1 MTEVLRIAVRKF
13 GPFEDA
19 IKAQFA
25 DFVATT
31 GADATLETSV
41 MELDELH
48 AATIAAGGLRD
59 GTFDIAFLATDW
71 IAEAQ
76 EAGGIDDL
84 SQRLDHNPP
93 ADYPTDWPACL
104 LGLQSFAR
112 GVWGL
117 PYHNGPQCLIYRTDL
132 FDSAGLM
139 PPTSWAEFHDMARS
153 LGQDSDADGTLLALY
168 PDAHNIFYDY
178 CIHLWSRGGH
188 LLSSDGAL
196 RLTTPESVAAL
207 EFIAT
212 LANDEK
218 AVAAD
223 LAHIDSIRACSLFA
237 EGKVAMMTNWFGFA
251 AYAQSAP
258 ESVVKGKVG
267 VAPIPSAPDATPISL
282 AVYWLLAL
290 ASGSSRKG
298 LAWAFMCH
306 AVSPKMDS
314 LLTRTGG
321 VGTRKSTWQSPD
333 IQAKFPFSK
342 SMDELHACARTLPS
356 SPHLPRYAAIVG
368 DLVSEAVRLGGAPP
382 IDTLIQFE
390 ARARQAAGR

>member
-48 AATIAAGGLRD
+48 SATIAAGGLRD
-59 GTFDIAFLATDW
+59 GAFDIAFLATDW
-71 IAEAQ
+71 IGEAQ

-84 SQRLDHNPP
+84 SQRLEHNPP
-93 ADYPTDWPACL
+93 ADYPKDWPASL
-104 LGLQSFAR
+104 LGLQSFAG

-132 FDSAGLM
+132 FENAGLM
-139 PPTSWAEFHDMARS
+139 PPTSWTEFHETARV
-153 LGQDSDADGTLLALY
+153 LGQDCDADGTLLALY

-178 CIHLWSRGGH
+178 CIQLWSRGGN

-196 RLTTPESVAAL
+196 RLATPESIAAL

-212 LANDEK
+212 LANDK
-218 AVAAD
+218 NAVAAD
-223 LAHIDSIRACSLFA
+223 LVDIDSIRACSLFA
-237 EGKVAMMTNWFGFA
+237 KGKVAMMANWFGFA

-258 ESVVKGKVG
+258 ESEVKGKVG
-267 VAPIPSAPDATPISL
+267 VAPIPSAPDAMPISL

-298 LAWAFMCH
+298 LAWDFMCH
-306 AVSPKMDS
+306 AVSPKMDL

-333 IQAKFPFSK
+333 IQAEFPFSK
-342 SMDELHACARTLPS
+342 SMDGLHACARTLPS
-356 SPHLPRYAAIVG
+356 SPHLPQYAALVS

-382 IDTLIQFE
+382 TEMLIQFE
-390 ARARQAAGR
+390 ARARQSAGQ

>member
-19 IKAQFA
+19 IEAQFA

-48 AATIAAGGLRD
+48 AATIATGGLRD
-59 GTFDIAFLATDW
+59 GAFDVAFLATDW
-71 IAEAQ
+71 IVEAQ

-84 SQRLDHNPP
+84 SQLLRNQPP
-93 ADYPTDWPACL
+93 ANYPEDWPASL
-104 LGLQSFAR
+104 LGLQSFAA
-112 GVWGL
+112 GTWGL
-117 PYHNGPQCLIYRTDL
+117 PYHDGPQCLIYRKDL
-132 FDSAGLM
+132 FENAGLM
-139 PPTSWAEFHDMARS
+139 PPTDWTEFHETARV
-153 LGQDSDADGTLLALY
+153 LGQESDADGTLLALY

-188 LLSSDGAL
+188 LLSSEGKL
-196 RLTTPESVAAL
+196 SLTTPESQAAL

-212 LANDEK
+212 LANDRK

-251 AYAQSAP
+251 TYAHSAP

-267 VAPIPSAPDATPISL
+267 VAPIPSAHNATPISL

-298 LAWAFMCH
+298 LAWAFMRH
-306 AVSPKMDS
+306 AVSPKMDR

-333 IQAKFPFSK
+333 MQAEFPFSA
-342 SMDELHACARTLPS
+342 SMNELHACARTLPS
-356 SPHLPRYAAIVG
+356 SPHLPQYAALIG
-368 DLVSEAVRLGGAPP
+368 DLVSEAVRLGAAPP
-382 IDTLIQFE
+382 IDTLAQFE
-390 ARARQAAGR
+390 ERARQAAGR